1 MISSLARVGYAVQ
14 SDKRIIKSGG
24 DLTQGWLIGNL
35 HRKLAQTCTEPKTV
49 GYECFAPS
57 ELQSQVKIELIKPRN
72 GIHYNINGRQ
82 DIVPETRLRHPQRLW
97 QGATSP

>member
-1 MISSLARVGYAVQ
+1 MRSSPANEFFSNQDVDSPKADQ
-14 SDKRIIKSGG
+14 
-24 DLTQGWLIGNL
+24 
-35 HRKLAQTCTEPKTV
+35 KLAQTCTEPETV
-49 GYECFAPS
+49 GYEYFTPS

>member
-1 MISSLARVGYAVQ
+1 MYPR
-14 SDKRIIKSGG
+14 
-24 DLTQGWLIGNL
+24 LIGQEF
-35 HRKLAQTCTEPKTV
+35 AQPCTGPETV
-49 GYECFAPS
+49 GYEYFAPS

-82 DIVPETRLRHPQRLW
+82 EIVPETRLRHPQRLW